1 MKKQVFLDKASKG
14 KLRQIFGCTDVMVW
28 KAITYESNSSLARKI
43 RHVAINELG
52 GELVGDGVIK
62 FFETTHQTA
71 EHTMTQTFGERVKIV
86 RSLKTDRTVV
96 MVDGVIKKIEDD
108 LSIPELMKLQQ
119 EVLLI
124 ANEI

>member
-71 EHTMTQTFGERVKIV
+71 EHTMTQAFGERVKIV
-86 RSLKTDRTVV
+86 VSLKTGRAVV
-96 MVDGVIKKIEDD
+96 MVDGIIKKTEDN

>member
-71 EHTMTQTFGERVKIV
+71 EHTMTQAFGERVKIV
-86 RSLKTDRTVV
+86 RSQKTDRTVV
-96 MVDGVIKKIEDD
+96 MVDGVIKKTEDD
-108 LSIPELMKLQQ
+108 LSIPDFMKLQQ

>member
-71 EHTMTQTFGERVKIV
+71 EHTMTQAFGERVKIV

-96 MVDGVIKKIEDD
+96 MVDGVIKKTEDD
-108 LSIPELMKLQQ
+108 LSIPDFMKLQQ

>member
-71 EHTMTQTFGERVKIV
+71 EHTMTQAFGERVKIV

-96 MVDGVIKKIEDD
+96 MVDGVIKKTEDD
-108 LSIPELMKLQQ
+108 LSIPDFMKLQQ
-119 EVLLI
+119 EVILI

>member
-71 EHTMTQTFGERVKIV
+71 EHTMTQAFGERVKIV
-86 RSLKTDRTVV
+86 RSLKTGRTVV
-96 MVDGVIKKIEDD
+96 MVDDVIKKTEDD
-108 LSIPELMKLQQ
+108 LSIPDFMKLQQ

>member
-71 EHTMTQTFGERVKIV
+71 EHTMTQAFGERVKIV
-86 RSLKTDRTVV
+86 VSLKTGRAVV
-96 MVDGVIKKIEDD
+96 MVDGIIKKTEDN
-108 LSIPELMKLQQ
+108 LSIAELMKLQQ